1 MRFTVGLLFFLS
13 VALAGCGGGGG
24 FGGGIGGSEAVIR
37 GFVRDANN
45 NPVSGATVSTFVN
58 GQNVQDTSKADGSF
72 ILRFPL
78 NAQTTLVVTAQKGN
92 LSAVATVQVR
102 PGAETQVN
110 IILQSASGG
119 GSDGPP
125 PPPF

>member
-13 VALAGCGGGGG
+13 ITLVGCGGGGG
-24 FGGGIGGSEAVIR
+24 GGIGMLEAVIR

-45 NPVSGATVSTFVN
+45 NPVLGARVFTFVA
-58 GQNVQDTSKADGSF
+58 GQFVQDTSKVDGSF

-78 NAQTTLVVTAQKGN
+78 NAPTTVIVTAQKDN
-92 LSAVATVQVR
+92 VSAGATVQAR
-102 PGAETQVN
+102 PGAETQVT
-110 IILQSASGG
+110 IILQLAPGG
-119 GSDGPP
+119 GGGFDGPP